1 MNGRYFPGNTEGA
14 STPEGVAGGPLSGSD
29 GVDAM
34 TAVGGATVL
43 PPVGI
48 PEGLGGSNG
57 IGFCNPGVNGF
68 VKAGNP
74 VPLGGNTTATG
85 CTIGF
90 GCDRIAAGFVRFE
103 G

>member
-1 MNGRYFPGNTEGA
+1 
-14 STPEGVAGGPLSGSD
+14 
-29 GVDAM
+29 M
-34 TAVGGATVL
+34 TAVGGATAL
-43 PPVGI
+43 LPVGI
-48 PEGLGGSNG
+48 PEGLGGS
-57 IGFCNPGVNGF
+57 IGRKLLIPGVNGF